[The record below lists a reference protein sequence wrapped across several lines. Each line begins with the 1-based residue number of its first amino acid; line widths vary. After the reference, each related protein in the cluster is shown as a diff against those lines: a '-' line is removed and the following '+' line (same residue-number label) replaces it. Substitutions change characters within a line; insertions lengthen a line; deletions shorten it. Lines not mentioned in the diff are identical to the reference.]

1 MADVTKVSD
10 ITVDD
15 LIDYLH
21 EYNDMSTR
29 SRLTTLLS
37 AAKSYIQS
45 ETGLTPE
52 KIDSHADF
60 VVAVYLLVQDWND
73 NRTMYVDKGTVSP
86 TVQTILFMYSENLI

>member
-15 LIDYLH
+15 LIAYLRT
-21 EYNDMSTR
+21 YNDETTR
-29 SRLTTLLS
+29 TQLSTLLS
-37 AAKSYIQS
+37 AAQSYIQS
-45 ETGLTPE
+45 QTGLTPE

-60 VVAVYLLVQDWND
+60 VVAVYMLVQDWFD

-86 TVQTILFMYSENLI
+86 TVETILFMYSENLI